1 MRNFFAALFALIAS
15 AAFAAPVNTTG
26 MVMGRAASAAALPPT
41 TIINNDGQSCSGV
54 NVCSLATTANIGVGQ
69 TVVVWLSSQASANF
83 ASLSDPT
90 AGSWSASTAL
100 SCCVPNTT
108 VRQFTKTFSSP
119 LASGG
124 LLSATGGGGTF
135 ISPSMTGLAMDAS
148 YTPQGSAGHT
158 SSGVSTDTISAS
170 GFTGSNYIS
179 IVALWTTAS
188 VSSPPVV
195 TGTGTWIAGPAQLVW
210 NPAGLRTWYQIGSG
224 TSASFTATFTSNGN
238 AISQTSVSK

>member
-1 MRNFFAALFALIAS
+1 MRNLLAALFALIAS

-26 MVMGRAASAAALPPT
+26 VLMGRTASAAALPPT

-54 NVCSLATTANIGVGQ
+54 NVCSLPTTANIAAGQ
-69 TVVVWLSSQASANF
+69 TVVVWLSTQASSNF
-83 ASLSDPT
+83 ASLSDTT

-100 SCCVPNTT
+100 SCCVPSAT
-108 VRQFTKTFSSP
+108 VRQFTKTFSAP

-148 YTPQGSAGHT
+148 YTLQGSSGHT
-158 SSGVSTDTISAS
+158 SSSVSTDTISAS
-170 GFTGSNYIS
+170 GFTGSKYIS
-179 IVALWTTAS
+179 IVALWTTTSAIT
-188 VSSPPVV
+188 PPTV
-195 TGTGTWIAGPAQLVW
+195 TGTGTWIAGPTQLVW

-224 TSASFTATFTSNGN
+224 TSASFTATFTSTGN